1 MKFNVHI
8 EETLA
13 KDIIVEADS
22 SFEANSI
29 IRERINNGEIVLT
42 SDDFTGCRI
51 IQACKYG
58 DKND

>member
-42 SDDFTGCRI
+42 ADDFTGCRI

-58 DKND
+58 D